1 MRPSMR
7 QQQASRGRSGRGAA
21 KSTGGS
27 GVGTPG
33 PAPAPWLNKQIPGQ
47 RLSPRSGRGALSNES
62 GRYEKEARWP
72 ERDGWDFSQD
82 LPPLRTEVA
91 REQARSIITRN
102 DSPDISFG
110 QSINPYRG
118 CEHGCVYCYA
128 RPTHAYLGLSP
139 GLDFETKLFAKVNAA
154 SLLERELAA
163 PGYVPKVI
171 ALGTNTD
178 PYQPTE
184 RKERIMRAVLEVLA
198 RTNHPVSIT
207 TKSALVLRD
216 LDLLV
221 PMAEKGLA
229 SVALSITTLDPAL
242 ARTLEPRAASPRRRL
257 EAIFNLARAK
267 VPVAVMVAPIIPALT
282 DAEIE
287 TILARAK
294 EMGTSGAGY
303 VLLRLPLEVKELF
316 EEWLAAHYPG
326 KLKHVLSL
334 VRAARGGKLYDSTFG
349 ERMRGTGAYAQMIA
363 RRFETACARLGLSR
377 NRGALRCDL
386 FAPPGRVGEQLRLF

>member
-1 MRPSMR
+1 MR

-267 VPVAVMVAPIIPALT
+267 
-282 DAEIE
+282 
-287 TILARAK
+287 